1 VWFQN
6 RRAKFRRNERSIL
19 APTLLLLL
27 FLLLL
32 LLPPPPSTAPQTPP
46 PPPPPPPCC
55 RLLEEWEAL
64 WSSLLAPRPSGIF
77 ISLLQVYLWEC
88 VTMGGYGSVG
98 VGCLGGGYGTG
109 GVVGGAG
116 QMAAPY
122 VGVGSSLVNL
132 RLRAHEYSLHQGQV

>member
-64 WSSLLAPRPSGIF
+64 WSSLLAPRPSGV
-77 ISLLQVYLWEC
+77 S
-88 VTMGGYGSVG
+88 MGMCDYGRVWQR
-98 VGCLGGGYGTG
+98 GCLGGGYGTG